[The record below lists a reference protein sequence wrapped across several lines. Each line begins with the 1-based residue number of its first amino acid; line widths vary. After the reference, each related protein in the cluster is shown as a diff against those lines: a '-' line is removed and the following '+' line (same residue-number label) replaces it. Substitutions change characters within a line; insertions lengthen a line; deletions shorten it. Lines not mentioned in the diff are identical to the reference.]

1 MTSHAR
7 GVMAAIVA
15 VLALVSAGCVEG
27 GIGMGVPAGGAR
39 LSGPGP
45 DVLVAGGPVYR

>member
-7 GVMAAIVA
+7 VLVAALLTIA
-15 VLALVSAGCVEG
+15 ALASTACVEG